1 MIDFGDNKTFIENY
15 KRLKSSR
22 KMGELYGCSKNTI
35 TAHAK
40 KIGYDYSNN
49 KEIKITVSPDE
60 LMKLYLQLGSCNKVA
75 EQFNCSGTA
84 VRNCLINA
92 GYQLENMNAKLTKV
106 SDEDFIA
113 AYNELKSADKVG
125 KKFNCSGV
133 AVLNH
138 AKKIGYDVN
147 SNKEYKLTDLDKQN
161 IIESYYLKTSNELA
175 KQYNVSRGMIT
186 KIWFDAGLIGKETNI
201 TPYFIDITGQKFGL
215 WTVLGPSEER
225 APNGNIK
232 WHCKCACGIERNVDS
247 AALRAGTSLSCG
259 AHKNISRG
267 NEKIKTLLSEANIP
281 FELEKKFPTCRDRQ
295 VMPVDFYVDNKY
307 LIEYDGIQHFDTES
321 LFDYEYTHKHDV
333 MKSQWCKENHI
344 PLIRIPYTRYNDL
357 CLDDLLLETSQ
368 FIE

>member
-1 MIDFGDNKTFIENY
+1 
-15 KRLKSSR
+15 
-22 KMGELYGCSKNTI
+22 
-35 TAHAK
+35 
-40 KIGYDYSNN
+40 
-49 KEIKITVSPDE
+49 
-60 LMKLYLQLGSCNKVA
+60 
-75 EQFNCSGTA
+75 
-84 VRNCLINA
+84 
-92 GYQLENMNAKLTKV
+92 MNAKLTKV

-295 VMPVDFYVDNKY
+295 VMPFDFYVDNKY